1 MAQTYIDQNGVERDM
16 ATGKPYLAITKRTNS
31 GVPFQSVSSGGGS
44 GGRTFQ
50 QAAQQPV
57 QPKNLPVLNSEPQV
71 GPGVLT
77 PQNPG
82 ANTPAMPSPYLDLQ
96 RPDLNIGT
104 NEMLMRVGG
113 AGMRGAQQG
122 GLESMAAMADTYGG
136 IQDQRR
142 TNALAGY
149 NSDLAQA
156 KAEQAAIDAQAKAEA
171 DIVPEAAPAESPY
184 LKATLDAIESIEQ
197 SVAEGENDWLN
208 PFDNV
213 TGLIGGGLALIPGTP
228 AYDTNAQIET
238 VISSIGFDRLQ
249 KMRDESPT
257 GGALGQVSE
266 RELAQLNA
274 SLGNLRQSQSRGS
287 FKRNLANVKKHYLS
301 ATEAIRKQQEEYA
314 RKNGLPVPSSAS
326 NSSSVPSTVG
336 QSSNIGGVT
345 VTRIK

>member
-16 ATGKPYLAITKRTNS
+16 ATGLPYLAITKPSNS
-31 GVPFQSVSSGGGS
+31 GKTIQSVSSGGGS

-57 QPKNLPVLNSEPQV
+57 QPKNLPVLNSEAQV

-122 GLESMAAMADTYGG
+122 GLESMGAMADTYGG

-142 TNALAGY
+142 TNALAAY
-149 NSDLAQA
+149 NSDLSQA
-156 KAEQAAIDAQAKAEA
+156 KAEQAAMKTATDEEDKLSADEMNELQTEIDKY
-171 DIVPEAAPAESPY
+171 D
-184 LKATLDAIESIEQ
+184 ATL
-197 SVAEGENDWLN
+197 GK
-208 PFDNV
+208 FDRGLGYV
-213 TGLIGGGLALIPGTP
+213 QQDGLTGPWDGFVGGLLDRVSGDENAAKRLLLQELKVDDVLLRIAQTKGAISNKEMEIFAKPAPNVELDDEATWRQWIEDKRAALLSVRNKLAQRVGQP
-228 AYDTNAQIET
+228 AA
-238 VISSIGFDRLQ
+238 
-249 KMRDESPT
+249 
-257 GGALGQVSE
+257 ALG
-266 RELAQLNA
+266 A
-274 SLGNLRQSQSRGS
+274 STST
-287 FKRNLANVKKHYLS
+287 A
-301 ATEAIRKQQEEYA
+301 
-314 RKNGLPVPSSAS
+314 VPS
-326 NSSSVPSTVG
+326 NVG
-336 QSSNIGGVT
+336 QSSTIGGVT